1 MKKDNILRG
10 IITILVI
17 ISVVG
22 FGYSNLKL
30 PPSYEKYDTIDIN
43 EDVKFQ
49 FNDDKE
55 KSVKLDD
62 YSFQMGKIGD
72 SVTLSKT
79 LGDTYIPNPT
89 LILDL
94 YHSVIEVW
102 LDDEKIYEYG
112 QDLFES
118 GKQLGHAYCHIP
130 IPSDYQGKEL
140 KIKITF
146 TEENSYSSLPEIVIA
161 NEGMSYLNFNRDNMV
176 VAAVSITM
184 FIFGFVALVMSL
196 TRRSYGKEYS
206 NISYIAIFCI
216 DIGIWMSSSRKIL
229 YTFIDNFQI
238 ISFLEYFSLYTALV
252 PVLLYFARIQ
262 TKDTS
267 KKILNIYAVMCSLEC
282 LVTFIL
288 YKLLGIHYCRMLTI
302 FHITIAI
309 GLMLILYCSINS
321 FKKKKKAEKVLI
333 YGIIFVAGIIFLD
346 VVRFNIDKYI
356 APNFIFSI
364 SLMPIGTLVFVL
376 GMTYSYVVDLIES
389 YYGKAERELLEKL
402 AYKDI
407 LTGIYNRA
415 KCQEI
420 MDKEDEEKKQ
430 VAIVSFDINN
440 LKCVNDKLGHQIG
453 DEMITRV
460 AVMIKS
466 AFKEIGYV
474 GRMGGDEF
482 IAIIEECDENE
493 IIFAIEKFNDSLKAY
508 NKEKDRKYVLSVS
521 VGYALRLKNEKI
533 SIYKLYEIADRNM
546 YKCKKEQKERFKLAH
561 IN

>member
-10 IITILVI
+10 IITVLVI
-17 ISVVG
+17 ISVIG

-30 PPSYEKYDTIDIN
+30 PPSYEKYDEIKIN

-49 FNDDKE
+49 FNDGEE
-55 KSVKLDD
+55 KSVNLDN

-79 LGDTYIPNPT
+79 LGDTYIQNPT

-112 QDLFES
+112 KDLFES
-118 GKQLGHAYCHIP
+118 AKQLGHAYCHIP

-146 TEENSYSSLPEIVIA
+146 TEDNSYSSLPEIVIV
-161 NEGMSYLNFNRDNMV
+161 NEGMSYLNLNRDNII

-229 YTFIDNFQI
+229 YMFIDNFQI
-238 ISFLEYFSLYTALV
+238 ISFLEYFSLYIASI

-262 TKDTS
+262 TKDTN
-267 KKILNIYAVMCSLEC
+267 KRILNIYAGICSLEC

-288 YKLLGIHYCRMLTI
+288 YELFGIHYCRMLTV
-302 FHITIAI
+302 FHITLAI
-309 GLMLILYCSINS
+309 GVILIFYCAVNS

-333 YGIIFVAGIIFLD
+333 SGMIFMGAIIFLD

-356 APNFIFSI
+356 APNFVFSI

-376 GMTYSYVVDLIES
+376 GMIYSYVLNLVES

-402 AYKDI
+402 AYRDI

-420 MDKEDEEKKQ
+420 MDKEDEDSKQ

-440 LKCVNDKLGHQIG
+440 LKCVNDNLGHQIG

-460 AVMIKS
+460 AAMIKLV
-466 AFKEIGYV
+466 FKEIGYV

-493 IIFAIEKFNDSLKAY
+493 IIRAIDKFNNSLKVY

-533 SIYKLYEIADRNM
+533 PVYKLYEIADKNM
-546 YKCKKEQKERFKLAH
+546 YKCKKEQKKRFKLAQ

>member
-1 MKKDNILRG
+1 M
-10 IITILVI
+10 
-17 ISVVG
+17 
-22 FGYSNLKL
+22 
-30 PPSYEKYDTIDIN
+30 
-43 EDVKFQ
+43 
-49 FNDDKE
+49 
-55 KSVKLDD
+55 
-62 YSFQMGKIGD
+62 
-72 SVTLSKT
+72 
-79 LGDTYIPNPT
+79 
-89 LILDL
+89 
-94 YHSVIEVW
+94 
-102 LDDEKIYEYG
+102 
-112 QDLFES
+112 LF
-118 GKQLGHAYCHIP
+118 
-130 IPSDYQGKEL
+130 
-140 KIKITF
+140 
-146 TEENSYSSLPEIVIA
+146 
-161 NEGMSYLNFNRDNMV
+161 R
-176 VAAVSITM
+176 
-184 FIFGFVALVMSL
+184 
-196 TRRSYGKEYS
+196 
-206 NISYIAIFCI
+206 
-216 DIGIWMSSSRKIL
+216 SSRKIL
-229 YTFIDNFQI
+229 YMLIDNFQI

-420 MDKEDEEKKQ
+420 MDKEDEDKKQ
-430 VAIVSFDINN
+430 VAIVSF
-440 LKCVNDKLGHQIG
+440 
-453 DEMITRV
+453 
-460 AVMIKS
+460 
-466 AFKEIGYV
+466 EIG
-474 GRMGGDEF
+474 R
-482 IAIIEECDENE
+482 ASC
-493 IIFAIEKFNDSLKAY
+493 
-508 NKEKDRKYVLSVS
+508 R
-521 VGYALRLKNEKI
+521 
-533 SIYKLYEIADRNM
+533 
-546 YKCKKEQKERFKLAH
+546 ERV
-561 IN
+561 